1 MAVEVKPKERQIQID
16 SPLGKDQLIATYF
29 EGSEAISEHFGFHLE
44 LISPQLAI
52 KPEDILGKSVT
63 IQLMFPQS
71 KQRYFNGIVV
81 RFAPGP
87 MWSRGN
93 RRYTAELAPWTWLL
107 TRTTDCR
114 IFENK
119 TAPDI
124 VKEIF
129 KDLGFSDFELNLKGN
144 HPQREYCV
152 QYRETD
158 FNFVSRLL
166 EEEGI
171 FYFFKHEKGKHTLVL
186 ADQTSGYLDCKD
198 KEATFSSNPDARDKI
213 TQWRNGYNY
222 RPGKWMQRDY
232 NFERPTDDLK
242 TNKNTVI
249 NIPQNQKFELFD
261 YPGLYT
267 NKGDGNEVTKYRMEA
282 EEAAFQAVEGEGNL
296 SFFSP
301 GYKFNLNDHECK
313 DEQGN
318 YVLTSVNHVAT
329 DYTHVSGEGPPAEYS
344 NSFTC
349 MPSKRVFRPAR
360 TTPKPIVYGPQTAV
374 VTAPQGEEIDTDKYG
389 RIHASFFWEREG
401 KNSCWMRVAQSWA
414 SKQWGEVFIPRKGM
428 EVVVHFLE
436 GDPDRPLVTGCVYNA
451 DNMPPYALPGNKTQ
465 SGLKTRSTT
474 NGTESNFNEL
484 RFEDKKG
491 SEEVYFH
498 AEKDFNRVVE
508 NNDTLKVGFDKKD
521 KGDQTVEIFN
531 NQTVKVGTPQA
542 SEGSQTIEI
551 YKDRTQT
558 LKTGNETLKVEM
570 GNQSTTLSMGNQST
584 KLNLGASTHEA
595 MQSIELK
602 VGQSSVKIDQMG
614 VTITGMM
621 IKIDGQIQTQVNG
634 LMTQVTGTAMLQLSG
649 GITMIG

>member
-1 MAVEVKPKERQIQID
+1 MAVEVKTKERQIQVD
-16 SPLGKDQLIATYF
+16 SPLGKDALVATYF
-29 EGSEAISEHFGFHLE
+29 EGTEAMSEHFGYHLE
-44 LISPQLAI
+44 LISPQLSI
-52 KPEDILGKSVT
+52 KPADILGKSVT
-63 IQLMFPQS
+63 VRLFFPQQ
-71 KQRYFNGIVV
+71 KERVFNGIVV

-87 MWSRGN
+87 MWGRGN
-93 RRYTAELAPWTWLL
+93 RRYTAELAPWTWML

-119 TAPDI
+119 AAPDI
-124 VKEIF
+124 IETIF
-129 KDLGFSDFELNLKGN
+129 TDLGFTDFDRSGIKGN
-144 HPQREYCV
+144 HPKREYCV

-171 FYFFKHEKGKHTLVL
+171 FYFFKHEKGKHTLML
-186 ADQTSGYLDCKD
+186 ADQVSAYLDCQD
-198 KEATFSSNPDARDKI
+198 KQIKFSANPEVLSKV

-222 RPGKWMQRDY
+222 RPGKWTQRDY

-249 NIPQNQKFELFD
+249 NIPQNQKYELFD

-267 NKGDGNEVTKYRMEA
+267 NKGDGNDITKWRMEA
-282 EEAAFQAVEGEGNL
+282 EEAAHQLVEADGNC

-301 GYKFNLNDHECK
+301 GYKFDLIEHECK
-313 DEQGN
+313 DEQGS

-329 DYTHVSGEGPPAEYS
+329 DYTHVSGEGPPPEYS

-349 MPSKRVFRPAR
+349 MPASRIFRPSR
-360 TTPKPIVYGPQTAV
+360 TTPKPVVYGPQTAV
-374 VTAPQGEEIDTDKYG
+374 VTGPQGEEIDTDKYG
-389 RIHASFFWEREG
+389 RIHARFFWEREG

-414 SKQWGEVFIPRKGM
+414 GKQWGEHFIPRVGM

-451 DNMPPYALPGNKTQ
+451 DNMPPYSLPGEKTK
-465 SGLKTRSTT
+465 SGLKTRSTLK
-474 NGTESNFNEL
+474 GAESNFNEI

-508 NNDTLKVGFDKKD
+508 NNDTLKVGSA
-521 KGDQTVEIFN
+521 
-531 NQTVKVGTPQA
+531 QA
-542 SEGSQTIEI
+542 EEGSQTIEI
-551 YKDRTQT
+551 WKDRKQT
-558 LKTGNETLKVEM
+558 LKTGNESLKVEM

-584 KLNLGASTHEA
+584 KLDLGASTHEA

-614 VTITGMM
+614 VTIKGMM
-621 IKIDGQIQTQVNG
+621 ITIDGQIQTQVKG
-634 LMTQVTGTAMLQLSG
+634 MMTQVMGSAMLQLSG
-649 GITMIG
+649 AIVMIG